1 MIKIELMHYF
11 GHIFDR
17 ELVCF
22 EQLFTWIYY
31 FLFYGEI
38 IECTMLF
45 DMAWGEGTK
54 NNYDQGVVI
63 KTKLNVNIL
72 YWISGF
78 DVHRPCKT
86 EDGSHEKGFDYC
98 LVVGSA

>member
-45 DMAWGEGTK
+45 DMAWGEHPSSV
-54 NNYDQGVVI
+54 DRFSE
-63 KTKLNVNIL
+63 NV
-72 YWISGF
+72 F
-78 DVHRPCKT
+78 
-86 EDGSHEKGFDYC
+86 
-98 LVVGSA
+98 